1 MVSFKVNMIPRGRQ
15 HPQRQESSGNTAA
28 LPLSVSPSRR
38 FKTTHMADHHD
49 ASPRKRNRA
58 PIEELHFK
66 KPKLNLPPRSP
77 RTRFPLTRDALRELN
92 RRNKEAAR
100 SAPDSMPKRPGS
112 PVPRPPAAADLSA
125 CSTSDLERFARH
137 GGPDLSDLKGVS
149 TLPCARSPRLF
160 FLSSLLT
167 L

>member
-1 MVSFKVNMIPRGRQ
+1 MEGPDQKRQ
-15 HPQRQESSGNTAA
+15 QRQESPGNRAA

-49 ASPRKRNRA
+49 ASPRKRKRA
-58 PIEELHFK
+58 PIEELQSK
-66 KPKLNLPPRSP
+66 KPKLNLPPRPP

-100 SAPDSMPKRPGS
+100 SAPDSKPKRPGS
-112 PVPRPPAAADLSA
+112 PVPRPGAAADLPA
-125 CSTSDLERFARH
+125 CSTSDLERFSRH
-137 GGPDLSDLKGVS
+137 GGPDLSDLRGAS
-149 TLPCARSPRLF
+149 TLPCARSPHLV